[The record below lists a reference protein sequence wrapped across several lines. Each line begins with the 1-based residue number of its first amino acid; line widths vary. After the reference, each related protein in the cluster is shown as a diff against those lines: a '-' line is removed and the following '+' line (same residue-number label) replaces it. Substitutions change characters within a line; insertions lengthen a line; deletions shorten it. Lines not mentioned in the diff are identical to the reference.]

1 MLGPHFYNEA
11 IRKTVIAFGTLFNN
25 IELRKKNPE
34 DNTVIESSKVPLAY
48 GPKQKFLTR
57 LEENPTTRKVAITL
71 PRLYFELVD
80 VSYDANRKTS
90 SIRKTRASKAEDDAT
105 EVRVQ
110 YVPVPYDLTF
120 ELGIIAKSSDDGLQ
134 ILEQILP
141 FFTPEFTFSMTLVSS
156 MGTKM
161 DIPLVL
167 NSVISEDTYEGD
179 FASRRSII
187 WTLSFVMKSY
197 LFPDVKDNSKV
208 ITNVTVDTHL
218 MSDDISAE
226 PEYLVAED
234 SSSYSTNNLILDSDP
249 YDSSTRIR
257 ILTEDS
263 DEESISGATISRTNV
278 VPKDTTALTDETFGC
293 SETFSFFPAGKT
305 HDPVSGTDS

>member
-1 MLGPHFYNEA
+1 MFGTYFYHQ
-11 IRKTVIAFGTLFNN
+11 ISRKMVVAFGTLFND
-25 IELRKKNPE
+25 IEVRRTDSS
-34 DNTVIESSKVPLAY
+34 DNVVETIKIPLSY
-48 GPKQKFLTR
+48 GPKDKMLVRITGDPNLNPKVALTVPR
-57 LEENPTTRKVAITL
+57 MGFELTALTYDGTRKLNTMGRNVKSGTTGL
-71 PRLYFELVD
+71 KKQF
-80 VSYDANRKTS
+80 N
-90 SIRKTRASKAEDDAT
+90 
-105 EVRVQ
+105 
-110 YVPVPYDLTF
+110 PVPYNYDFSLYIF
-120 ELGIIAKSSDDGLQ
+120 VKNAEDGTQ

-218 MSDDISAE
+218 MSNDISAE

-278 VPKDTTALTDETFGC
+278 VPKDTTALTDETFGF

>member
-1 MLGPHFYNEA
+1 MFGTYFYHQ
-11 IRKTVIAFGTLFNN
+11 ISRKMVVAFGTLFND
-25 IELRKKNPE
+25 IEVRRTDSS
-34 DNTVIESSKVPLAY
+34 DNVVETIKIPLSY
-48 GPKQKFLTR
+48 GPKDKMLVRITGDPNLNPKVALTVPR
-57 LEENPTTRKVAITL
+57 MGFELTALTYDGTRKLNTMGRNVKSGTTGL
-71 PRLYFELVD
+71 KKQF
-80 VSYDANRKTS
+80 N
-90 SIRKTRASKAEDDAT
+90 
-105 EVRVQ
+105 
-110 YVPVPYDLTF
+110 PVPYNYDFSLYIF
-120 ELGIIAKSSDDGLQ
+120 VKNAEDGTQ

-234 SSSYSTNNLILDSDP
+234 SSSYSTNNLILDSDL

-278 VPKDTTALTDETFGC
+278 VPKDTTALTDETFGF